1 MKRVF
6 IVNYSEN
13 EIIENNNIKWLDESV
28 CKDFLNVTSI
38 YPIEYVD
45 VETIEDD
52 EEVGC
57 YDNCRVYTLPMDLYS
72 EEYLNNLEDEELE
85 QWMQDNEQYLTYS
98 SCENDNELYSL
109 FMAFYTVYDE
119 DLYDEGSLDL
129 EYKEKAGKRV
139 FAFVC
144 NRRDSFDCYNS
155 YAENTVEYLGLDVDW
170 DDLSLYEVCFGSE
183 DEEMKYDNYL
193 KFNRVDKDNQIYYED
208 GDERV
213 YLIDDNGEKEE
224 FSSYR

>member
-13 EIIENNNIKWLDESV
+13 EIIENDNIKWLDESV
-28 CKDFLNVTSI
+28 CKDFLNVTGI

-52 EEVGC
+52 EEVGD

-85 QWMQDNEQYLTYS
+85 QWMQDNKQYLTYS
-98 SCENDNELYSL
+98 SCENDNILYSL
-109 FMAFYTVYDE
+109 YMAFY
-119 DLYDEGSLDL
+119 DLGQE
-129 EYKEKAGKRV
+129 EKAGKRA

-144 NRRDSFDCYNS
+144 NRADSFGNYDT
-155 YAENTVEYLGLDVDW
+155 YAEDTAKYLGLDDDW
-170 DDLSLYEVCFGSE
+170 WDSTYLFEVCVGGG

-193 KFNRVDKDNQIYYED
+193 KFNRVDEDNHIYYEN
-208 GDERV
+208 GNERV
-213 YLIDDNGEKEE
+213 YLTDDNGEKEE
-224 FSSYR
+224 FSSEW